1 MAKKPHVIV
10 VTYPAQGHVIPML
23 EFSQWLVKYGVRV
36 TFVNTEF
43 SHKTILK
50 SLSESD
56 NIQEVV
62 NMVPIRDGLKPWE
75 DRNDL
80 RRITESIFSVPPVE
94 LESLIIKINKE
105 NGDDKIACVIA
116 DGAMAWAL
124 EVAGKLGIRRAAFWT
139 APAAN
144 QMIQLSPNMPL
155 MNSTDFIWA
164 CVGDEATQKVL
175 FDAMIRSN
183 SSIKSADWIICNSS
197 YDLETGAFSLFPNF
211 LSIGPLLASNRLGKS
226 AGYFLPV
233 DSTCLAWLDQQPTS
247 SVIYVSFGTSTILDQ
262 TQFEEVAL
270 GLELTNRP
278 FLWVVRTIDVDDV
291 YPKGFK
297 DRVQN
302 RGRMVNWAPQQQ
314 VLSHPSVACFISHCG
329 WNSTI
334 EGIANGVPFICW
346 PYYADQL
353 LNQTYICDEWKVGL
367 GLSKDENGIIRR
379 EELKDQLENLLTDK
393 SYKERA
399 LSLREKVMDSVKE
412 GSSYKNFNKL
422 IDWINDN

>member
-94 LESLIIKINKE
+94 LESLIIKIKKE

-139 APAAN
+139 APAAVLALSFNIPKLISDGIINSNGRILKN

-183 SSIKSADWIICNSS
+183 SSIKSGDWIICNSS

-233 DSTCLAWLDQQPTS
+233 DSTCLAWLDQQPTN
-247 SVIYVSFGTSTILDQ
+247 SVIYVSFGTSTVLDQ

-270 GLELTNRP
+270 GLELTNIP
-278 FLWVVRTIDVDDV
+278 FLWVVRQDATDYA
-291 YPKGFK
+291 YPKGFR

-346 PYYADQL
+346 PYYADEL
-353 LNQTYICDEWKVGL
+353 LNRDLYL
-367 GLSKDENGIIRR
+367 
-379 EELKDQLENLLTDK
+379 
-393 SYKERA
+393 
-399 LSLREKVMDSVKE
+399 
-412 GSSYKNFNKL
+412 
-422 IDWINDN
+422 